1 MDGCCK
7 FRFNLIIGE
16 YVMAAPQQQGKALVS
31 KIQADIKQR
40 QSDIMQMKKRVQ
52 ESRAQQITKR
62 AKPNG

>member
-1 MDGCCK
+1 
-7 FRFNLIIGE
+7 
-16 YVMAAPQQQGKALVS
+16 MAAPQQQGKALVS